1 MSDDIQ
7 IELENENE
15 DDKLKKLK
23 SQLKKC
29 QKEKNEYLDGWQR
42 AKADFINA
50 RKEEEEKRSKFSKF
64 SNQLLITEILIVLD
78 SFDIALKNEYDK
90 GFDLIKSQ
98 LLSILE
104 KNGLEII
111 KTGGEKFNPIFH
123 ESVEEVKSDL
133 KEGEIVEEIQKGY
146 VLNGKILRAAKV
158 KISK

>member
-123 ESVEEVKSDL
+123 ESVEVVKSDL